1 MYHLGMQEPRE
12 WDTTKVI
19 NGDISKSSTDFF
31 VVLAFKIGQNF
42 FPYAGRDLIIDC
54 EAREIMYLVA
64 SVRLFVCLSV
74 CVCSPVQEEPL
85 PVQSVCLCACNQWV
99 YADNRADAVDR
110 LLIYYTRDKRDC
122 LIFFCWRLPLVKMF
136 FVPISCPSPHILFF
150 SRTPIFHWHPQE
162 HFIYIYL

>member
-64 SVRLFVCLSV
+64 SVRLFVCLCVQRAKKSHYQSKVFV
-74 CVCSPVQEEPL
+74 CVPV
-85 PVQSVCLCACNQWV
+85 
-99 YADNRADAVDR
+99 
-110 LLIYYTRDKRDC
+110 
-122 LIFFCWRLPLVKMF
+122 
-136 FVPISCPSPHILFF
+136 ISGCMRIIARMRSTGF
-150 SRTPIFHWHPQE
+150 
-162 HFIYIYL
+162 